1 MPFIDHP
8 RRLVKL
14 AGLASLFAT
23 VATTTQ
29 SWSQSSGDT
38 TKACLDAY
46 GNAQEFRKNNDLL
59 KARQALWTCAGAT
72 CPAIVQNDC
81 TAWLGQVADAIP
93 SVVLEAKLDND
104 NVFDVSVSLDGTPV
118 ATQLDGKPVEINPGL
133 HTFVFER
140 PGAAPVEKKVI
151 IAAHAKSQVILAEW
165 TTPPPISRSGS
176 THAGGEAST
185 PMVRPIPPLAYVLAG
200 TSVAAFG
207 AFAVLGITGDA
218 IKGNLQSS
226 SCASLHDCDTS
237 TVSSLETRFVAAD
250 IAAGVGALAAVG
262 AITVFLLRP
271 ERAAQVPSVGIAP
284 TSGGAFVQWRSSF

>member
-14 AGLASLFAT
+14 VGLATLFAT
-23 VATTTQ
+23 VTTTTQ

-46 GNAQEFRKNNDLL
+46 GSAQEFRKNNDLL

-104 NVFDVSVSLDGTPV
+104 NVFDVSVSMDGASV

-140 PGAAPVEKKVI
+140 PGTAPVEKKVI

-165 TTPPPISRSGS
+165 TTPPQNSRSVA
-176 THAGGEAST
+176 THAGGEVST

-207 AFAVLGITGDA
+207 AFAVLGITGDTT
-218 IKGNLQSS
+218 KNDLQSTCRPSCS
-226 SCASLHDCDTS
+226 SSD
-237 TVSSLETRFVAAD
+237 VNSLETRFVAAD

-271 ERAAQVPSVGIAP
+271 ERAAQVPQVGIAP
-284 TSGGAFVQWRSSF
+284 TNGGAFVQWRSSF